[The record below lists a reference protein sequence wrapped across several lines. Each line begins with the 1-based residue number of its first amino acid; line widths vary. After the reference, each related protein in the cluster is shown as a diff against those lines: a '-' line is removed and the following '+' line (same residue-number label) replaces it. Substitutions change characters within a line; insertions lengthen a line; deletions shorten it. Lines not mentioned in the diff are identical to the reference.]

1 MSFSSRGAG
10 PAALW
15 LFAGLVSTVVLAS
28 CATTRQTGRATA
40 SGFLEDYTILRAG
53 GEGEPQLIWANPDKA
68 FSSYRAVLIDSVTVW
83 RTESTSQL
91 SREDQQRLAD
101 HLYAA
106 LHEELSKSFAVAKAP
121 GPGTLRV
128 RAAITEAKGAKV
140 VGNAVTTVLPQF
152 RALSTAAGLA
162 TNTQVFVGKAAIE
175 VELRDSLSNE
185 LLVAGVDERAGG
197 KTLRGVGG
205 AWKDVEAAFDTW
217 AQGIRTWLD
226 NRR

>member
-1 MSFSSRGAG
+1 MSRASQIPRILVCL
-10 PAALW
+10 AL
-15 LFAGLVSTVVLAS
+15 GLVVAA

-53 GEGEPQLIWANPDKA
+53 GEGEPQLFYAKPDTA

-83 RTESTSQL
+83 RTQGTSQL
-91 SREDQQRLAD
+91 SEEDQQRLSD

-106 LHEELSKSFAVAKAP
+106 LHAELGKSFAIAKAP

-128 RAAITEAKGAKV
+128 RAAITEVKGANV
-140 VGNAVTTVLPQF
+140 VGNAVTTVVPQL
-152 RALSTAAGLA
+152 RMISTAAGLA
-162 TNTQVFVGKAAIE
+162 ANTQVFVGKAAIE

-185 LLVAGVDERAGG
+185 LLAAGVDERAGG

-205 AWKDVEAAFDTW
+205 TWKDVEAAFDTW
-217 AQGIRTWLD
+217 AQGIRSWLD
-226 NRR
+226 KRR